1 MPTLEVCLSPALW
14 SQFDPQHK
22 VAVVID
28 VLRATSTIATAL
40 ANGAEAVVPVPSITD
55 CKGYEGRLNH
65 LLAAERDGRTY
76 PGMSFGNS
84 PKEYTPEV
92 VSGNTLVLTTTNG
105 TQALQLTQQA
115 EERYTASF
123 LNLTATTS
131 HLTELGK
138 DTILI
143 CAGWKGRVNLED
155 TLLAGAITQHLMHH
169 FSLADDEAM
178 LALGAYNTYK
188 DSLLETVLISAHAQR
203 LAHIGI
209 VDEIQY
215 CLQTDLYPV
224 VCKMQG
230 NRITRLAAF

>member
-14 SQFDPQHK
+14 PQFDPQHK

-40 ANGAEAVVPVPSITD
+40 ANGAEAVIPVTGIED
-55 CKGYEGRLNH
+55 CKAFEGLPHH

-92 VSGNTLVLTTTNG
+92 VSGKTLVLTTTNG
-105 TQALQLTQQA
+105 TLSLDLTQQA

-123 LNLTATTS
+123 LNLTATTN
-131 HLTELGK
+131 HLSALGK
-138 DTILI
+138 DTILM

-155 TLLAGAITQHLMHH
+155 TLLAGAIVKQLMHH
-169 FSLADDEAM
+169 FSVADDEAM
-178 LALGAYNTYK
+178 LALGAFNGCRNT
-188 DSLLETVLISAHAQR
+188 LLDTVLKSAHAQR

-209 VDEIQY
+209 RDDIQY
-215 CLQTDLYPV
+215 CLQTDLYAV

-230 NRITRLAAF
+230 NRITKLAAS